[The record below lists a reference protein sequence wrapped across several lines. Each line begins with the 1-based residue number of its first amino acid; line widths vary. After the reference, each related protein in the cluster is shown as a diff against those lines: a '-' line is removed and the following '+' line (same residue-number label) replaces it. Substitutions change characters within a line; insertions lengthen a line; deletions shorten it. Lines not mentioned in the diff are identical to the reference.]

1 MVCGTLTG
9 MKRTIFLTSYQL
21 HPDYLT
27 SIQFNE
33 NEDTLLYV
41 SSLDQ
46 WTYYTFHKQR
56 LVYHLSSYRHHYEAM
71 KTKGCFVVWKEST
84 TLQEALKGI
93 DNLHGFCPTNF
104 YEKAWLET
112 VSITLHPDPT
122 FYITDIEWNNYLP
135 ANKPWKLDPLYRLF
149 RQRFNIL
156 MNEGQPIGNQ
166 YSFDQENR
174 QGYKGDYIVPRL
186 QFLPDTMTQSTMKQV
201 EDQFPNHPG
210 KLQAFDYPVT
220 RVDALLT
227 LNHFVSYRL
236 ATFGIVQDAMVQNDP
251 WMSHSLLSACLNLGL
266 LSPRE
271 VVEAAQQAYHQGLAP
286 LSATEGF
293 IRQILGW
300 REYIRGVYL
309 RKGPSYLDSNYFHH
323 HQPLPSYFYDAKT
336 ELNCLST
343 TFQETIDHGYNHH
356 IQRLM
361 VISNYA
367 NLTQLSPQEVNRWFN
382 EMYIDSMEWIVAPN
396 VLGMGLY
403 ADGGQMSTK
412 PYISSG
418 TYLHKMSNYCDTC
431 SYQVTTKTGLKAC
444 PFNSL
449 YWQFIHQKQDI
460 LVKNPRMSMMV
471 NVWKKMD
478 PELQSLYLETA
489 TQYGKNSR

>member
-1 MVCGTLTG
+1 

-27 SIQFNE
+27 SIQFDDKR
-33 NEDTLLYV
+33 DTLLYV
-41 SSLDQ
+41 SSRDQ
-46 WTYYTFHKQR
+46 WTYYAFHKQR

-71 KTKGCFVVWKEST
+71 KTQGISVVWKEST
-84 TLQEALKGI
+84 TLKDALINI
-93 DNLHGFCPTNF
+93 DSLHGFTPTNF
-104 YEKAWLET
+104 YEKAWLAS

-122 FYITDIEWNNYLP
+122 FYISDAEWPDYLP
-135 ANKPWKLDPLYRLF
+135 AQKNWKLDPLYRQF
-149 RQRFNIL
+149 RHRFNVL
-156 MNEGQPIGNQ
+156 MENGQPIGHQ
-166 YSFDQENR
+166 YSFDSDNR
-174 QGYKGDYIVPRL
+174 QGFIGDYIVPRL
-186 QFLPDTMTQSTMKQV
+186 EFLPDAITLSMMDRINQEFST
-201 EDQFPNHPG
+201 HPG
-210 KLQAFDYPVT
+210 VVTPFNYPVT
-220 RVDALLT
+220 RKDALTMLD
-227 LNHFVSYRL
+227 HFVTYRL
-236 ATFGIVQDAMVQNDP
+236 ATFGLVQDAMVKQDP
-251 WMSHSLLSACLNLGL
+251 WMSHSLLSASINLGL

-271 VVEAAQQAYHQGLAP
+271 VIEAAEKAFQKGLAP

-309 RKGPSYLDSNYFHH
+309 CKGPSYLKSNYFDHN
-323 HQPLPSYFYDAKT
+323 QPLPSFFYDAKT
-336 ELNCLST
+336 DMRCLST
-343 TFQETIDHGYNHH
+343 TVTETIHHGYNHH

-367 NLTQLSPQEVNRWFN
+367 NLTKLSPQEVNRWFN

-396 VLGMGLY
+396 VLGMGLF

-418 TYLHKMSNYCDTC
+418 SYLHKMSNYCDDC
-431 SYQVTTKTGLKAC
+431 SYQVKTKTGLKAC

-449 YWQFIHQKQDI
+449 YWQFIHQKQEV
-460 LVKNPRMSMMV
+460 LSKNPRMSMMV

-489 TQYGKNSR
+489 TLYGKNSR